1 MTNKE
6 LATLVVS
13 TVGLAQSGARALVQ
27 PTARITG
34 ILFCVLAASCATVK
48 EQAPPELIAQTES
61 GVVNPSL
68 DGSNPN
74 GATAAE
80 PPQPTATEQAAIV
93 LAPPVRLSQS
103 VIVSGDSN
111 KAEPAANAPTRPA
124 MNRSAVKAAPL
135 PARAPAKAAISPPAI
150 KQPQNSLPAVAKN
163 PDPPLDVAGLTAR
176 LRDTPAIGLFSKLAL
191 KNQMDDLI
199 KQFRAHYQSGQKT
212 SVAPL
217 RQPYDMLVLKVL
229 ALVQDKD
236 PALAR
241 SISGSREA
249 IWGILADPKKF
260 NSVT

>member
-1 MTNKE
+1 MTSKE
-6 LATLVVS
+6 LSTLVVS

-48 EQAPPELIAQTES
+48 EQAPPDLIAQTES

-124 MNRSAVKAAPL
+124 MNRSASRL
-135 PARAPAKAAISPPAI
+135 PRY
-150 KQPQNSLPAVAKN
+150 LPERPRKR
-163 PDPPLDVAGLTAR
+163 P
-176 LRDTPAIGLFSKLAL
+176 S
-191 KNQMDDLI
+191 
-199 KQFRAHYQSGQKT
+199 
-212 SVAPL
+212 L
-217 RQPYDMLVLKVL
+217 RQPLNSHRTACPPSPK
-229 ALVQDKD
+229 
-236 PALAR
+236 
-241 SISGSREA
+241 
-249 IWGILADPKKF
+249 ILIHRL
-260 NSVT
+260 TWQG